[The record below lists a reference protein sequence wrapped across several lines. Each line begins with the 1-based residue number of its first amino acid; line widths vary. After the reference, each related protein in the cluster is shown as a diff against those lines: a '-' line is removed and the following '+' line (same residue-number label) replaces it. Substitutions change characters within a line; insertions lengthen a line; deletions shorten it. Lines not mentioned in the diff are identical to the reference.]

1 METIS
6 NALFWISNGLLVP
19 VIVLL
24 LLFLLRALVLVGGF
38 FGEWFRRRSLQQ
50 RLTSLLEGDA
60 AACLAGLAELS
71 ARPETEKIPL
81 LRSVRQLLA
90 HRNDTAWCERLL
102 ANYEVDAQRELG
114 HSRTLA
120 KLGPMLGLMGTLI
133 PMGPA
138 LVGLAAGDLASMAY
152 NMQVAF
158 ATTVVGMLIAAIG
171 VVTLQVKQRWCAHEM
186 NDLEYIAQIL
196 REDEKA

>member
-19 VIVLL
+19 VVVLL
-24 LLFLLRALVLVGGF
+24 LLFLVRALILVGGF
-38 FGEWFRRRSLQQ
+38 FGEYYQRHALQKMV
-50 RLTSLLEGDA
+50 TALLEGEA
-60 AACLAGLAELS
+60 SAREAGLAELS
-71 ARPETEKIPL
+71 ARPEADKIPL
-81 LRSVRQLLA
+81 LRAVRQLLA
-90 HRNDTAWCERLL
+90 HRSDSAWCERLL
-102 ANYEVDAQRELG
+102 SNYEVDAQRELA
-114 HSRTLA
+114 SARTLA

-171 VVTLQVKQRWCAHEM
+171 VVILQVRQRWYAREL
-186 NDLEYIAQIL
+186 NDLEYIAQFV
-196 REDEKA
+196 RDEKA

>member
-6 NALFWISNGLLVP
+6 NVLFWISNGLLVP
-19 VIVLL
+19 VVVLL
-24 LLFLLRALVLVGGF
+24 LLFLMRAMLLAGGF
-38 FGEWFRRRSLQQ
+38 FGEFSRRRTLQQ
-50 RLTSLLEGDA
+50 RLSVLLDGDA
-60 AACLAGLAELS
+60 DALEKGLAALPEVGKS
-71 ARPETEKIPL
+71 AL
-81 LRSVRQLLA
+81 LRASRQLLS
-90 HRNDTAWCERLL
+90 HKGDRAWCERLL

-114 HSRTLA
+114 QARTLA

-171 VVTLQVKQRWCAHEM
+171 VIILQVRQRWCAREL
-186 NDLEYIAQIL
+186 NDLQYIAEVL
-196 REDEKA
+196 NHENE

>member
-19 VIVLL
+19 VVVLL
-24 LLFLLRALVLVGGF
+24 LLFLVRALILVGGF
-38 FGEWFRRRSLQQ
+38 FGEYYQRHALQKKV
-50 RLTSLLEGDA
+50 TTLLEGEVSA
-60 AACLAGLAELS
+60 REAGLVELS
-71 ARPETEKIPL
+71 ARPEADKIPL
-81 LRSVRQLLA
+81 LRAVRQLLA
-90 HRNDTAWCERLL
+90 HRSDSAWCERLL
-102 ANYEVDAQRELG
+102 SNYEVDAQRELA
-114 HSRTLA
+114 SARTLA

-171 VVTLQVKQRWCAHEM
+171 VVILQVRQRWYAREL
-186 NDLEYIAQIL
+186 NDLEYIAQFV
-196 REDEKA
+196 RDEKA

>member
-19 VIVLL
+19 VVVLL
-24 LLFLLRALVLVGGF
+24 LLFLVRALILVGGF
-38 FGEWFRRRSLQQ
+38 FGEYYRRHGLQQ
-50 RLTSLLEGDA
+50 QLTAVLEGHADA
-60 AACLAGLAELS
+60 RESGLAELTV
-71 ARPETEKIPL
+71 RPQAEKSPL
-81 LRSVRQLLA
+81 LRAVRQLLA
-90 HRNDTAWCERLL
+90 HRTDTAWCERLL
-102 ANYEVDAQRELG
+102 SNFEVDAQRELA
-114 HSRTLA
+114 SARTLA

-171 VVTLQVKQRWCAHEM
+171 VVILQVRQRWYAREL
-186 NDLEYIAQIL
+186 NDLEYISQL
-196 REDEKA
+196 VRDEKA

>member
-19 VIVLL
+19 VVVLL
-24 LLFLLRALVLVGGF
+24 LLFLVRALILVGGF
-38 FGEWFRRRSLQQ
+38 FGEYYQRHALQKKV
-50 RLTSLLEGDA
+50 TTLLEGEVSA
-60 AACLAGLAELS
+60 REAGLAELS
-71 ARPETEKIPL
+71 ARPEADKIPL
-81 LRSVRQLLA
+81 LRAVRQLLA
-90 HRNDTAWCERLL
+90 HRSDTAWCERLL
-102 ANYEVDAQRELG
+102 SNYEVDAQRELA
-114 HSRTLA
+114 SARTLA

-171 VVTLQVKQRWCAHEM
+171 VIILQVRQRWYAREL
-186 NDLEYIAQIL
+186 NDLEYIAQFV
-196 REDEKA
+196 RDEKA